1 MRSYAR
7 RLVTGLLAAE
17 PLLRR
22 ARRRSPPGITV
33 LMYHEV
39 LGDDESAE
47 AWTAVRVSELRQQI
61 EYLKTAADILSIDEA
76 LTRGDAARPAA
87 VLTFDDGGAGNHQH
101 LLGVVEEARVP
112 VTVYVATGHV
122 ESGRLYWFDRVVNAL
137 QVDEPLSLDLRDVG
151 LGTYA
156 VGPPSGASNWA
167 QIQRLLVDIKAAG
180 VERNEELAGIVEE
193 RARAAGGAVSA
204 PLKPM
209 TVQQIRELAACPHVT
224 IGAHSHAHSLLTQM
238 SPADTTADVAKSRR
252 LLQQW
257 TGQSVEHFAYPS
269 GEYDARVRENV
280 VSCGFRTAVTTEK
293 RLWRSGCDVFAIPR
307 MSVGRYDSASSFRLS
322 LGGGAESV
330 LRAQF

>member
-1 MRSYAR
+1 M
-7 RLVTGLLAAE
+7 GLLATE

-39 LGDDESAE
+39 LGDDDLAE
-47 AWTAVRVSELRQQI
+47 AWTAVRVSELRRQI
-61 EYLKTAADILSIDEA
+61 DYLKSGFDILSIDEA
-76 LTRGDAARPAA
+76 MSRGDSRRPAA
-87 VLTFDDGGAGNHQH
+87 VLTFDDGGAGNHRH
-101 LLGVVEEARVP
+101 LLPIVEETRVP
-112 VTVYVATGHV
+112 VTVFVSTGHV

-137 QVDEPLSLDLRDVG
+137 QVLAPVSLDMRDVG
-151 LGTYA
+151 LSMYA
-156 VGPPSGASNWA
+156 VGPPSGANNWA

-180 VERNEELAGIVEE
+180 VERNEELAGVVEE
-193 RARAAGGAVSA
+193 RAKAAGGAVRA
-204 PLKPM
+204 PLQPM
-209 TVQQIRELAACPHVT
+209 TVNQVRELAACSLVT

-238 SPADTTADVAKSRR
+238 SASDTTADVAKSRR
-252 LLQQW
+252 MLQEW

-269 GEYDARVRENV
+269 GEYDPRVRENV

-293 RLWRSGCDVFAIPR
+293 RLWRSGCDPFAIPR
-307 MSVGRYDSASSFRLS
+307 MSVGRYDSASVFRLA

>member
-1 MRSYAR
+1 MR
-7 RLVTGLLAAE
+7 RLLTGLLAAE

-22 ARRRSPPGITV
+22 ARRRSPPGIAV

-39 LGDDESAE
+39 LGDNDAAE
-47 AWTAVRVSELRQQI
+47 AWTAVRVSELRHQI
-61 EYLKTAADILSIDEA
+61 EYLKSAFDILSIDEA
-76 LTRGDAARPAA
+76 MSRGDSQRPTA
-87 VLTFDDGGAGNHQH
+87 VLTFDDGGAGTHQH
-101 LLGVVEEARVP
+101 LLPVVDDARVP
-112 VTVYVATGHV
+112 VTVFVSTGHV

-137 QVDEPLSLDLRDVG
+137 QVVEPIRLDLRDVG
-151 LGTYA
+151 LSAYA
-156 VGPPSGASNWA
+156 VGPPSGANNWA

-180 VERNEELAGIVEE
+180 VARNEELAGIVEE
-193 RARAAGGAVSA
+193 RAKAAGGAVRV
-204 PLKPM
+204 PLQPM
-209 TVQQIRELAACPHVT
+209 TINQVRELAACPQVT

-238 SPADTTADVAKSRR
+238 SGADTTADVARSRR

-280 VSCGFRTAVTTEK
+280 ISCGFRTAVTTEK
-293 RLWRSGCDVFAIPR
+293 RLWRPGCDAFAIPR
-307 MSVGRYDSASSFRLS
+307 MSVGRYDSASSFRLA